1 MDARNFRIFP
11 EKIGKK
17 SVQLF
22 NQRRNRFH
30 GSYYVLL
37 FLKFFGIDFISSRRD
52 QALFCHNFAGLL
64 YKICFHLIYID
75 SVLINVSFMIRMQ
88 DPKLF
93 LSNITNLTA
102 ILILWYIMII
112 KRTKIKKI
120 LSSINYATRNFEIP
134 KENKSCN
141 MTKVLSLVLCIL
153 PLCYGFA
160 AIYVSSL
167 DQISIIY
174 FWKVKKVSYV
184 NYIFHYISKVGSSLM
199 RHSFIG
205 FVTIIYTSTCYKV
218 IKYMV
223 KFRKHLVKSLRE
235 KNIKIISTSFLLS
248 YMNVLD
254 IIEDLEEVFNGPA
267 FVLTLSNG
275 LSLFTLM
282 AIAFHSRSQNLS
294 EFELLHIIMFLI
306 TSGFSLVTIII
317 IASQV
322 PLEVEKNVK
331 CLIKFQENYIL
342 DPTAF
347 RLDKTQLIMIE
358 GASERRIVI
367 LSGCHIIY
375 FTRHVLLTII
385 GALITYGLLIMQI
398 Q

>member
-1 MDARNFRIFP
+1 MDTRNYRVFP
-11 EKIGKK
+11 ENIVKK
-17 SVQLF
+17 REQFL
-22 NQRRNRFH
+22 NQRRNRLH
-30 GSYYVLL
+30 GDYYPLL
-37 FLKFFGIDFISSRRD
+37 FLKFFGIDLTSSKRNS
-52 QALFCHNFAGLL
+52 LFCHNFSRIL
-64 YKICFHLIYID
+64 YKTCFHLIYVD
-75 SVLINVSFMIRMQ
+75 SVITNVSLMMRMQ
-88 DPKLF
+88 NPKLF

-112 KRTKIKKI
+112 KRTEIRKL
-120 LSSINYATRNFEIP
+120 LSSVNCAISDCET
-134 KENKSCN
+134 ENKRCN
-141 MTKVLSLVLCIL
+141 ITKILSLVLCIF
-153 PLCYGFA
+153 PLFFGFA
-160 AIYVSSL
+160 AIYVSSFE
-167 DQISIIY
+167 QISIIY
-174 FWKVKKVSYV
+174 FWKMANAPYV
-184 NYIFHYISKVGSSLM
+184 NYIFRYISTVGSSLM

-205 FVTIIYTSTCYKV
+205 FVTIIYTSTCCKV
-218 IKYMV
+218 IKYML

-235 KNIKIISTSFLLS
+235 KNTEILSTSFLLS

-294 EFELLHIIMFLI
+294 EFELLHMIMFLI

-347 RLDKTQLIMIE
+347 RLDQNILIMIE

-367 LSGCHIIY
+367 LSGCRIIY
-375 FTRHVLLTII
+375 FTRHVLLSII